1 MEKKASKMGRPTSA
15 REPAMY
21 KGVTKTCP
29 FCSSTDAEF
38 KFLNNK
44 SMEQPRYKCLGC
56 TKLFTHNPNSS
67 RKKHPQGYSKIAA
80 KRSGSSNNNDDGATV
95 PELPNNATVSCLNP
109 MCGEVGTSKFLFFNN
124 GKLTQPRYKCG
135 NCNTTFTH
143 GGRLSS
149 KRRNFDEDN
158 TLMQGVAGLC
168 AEQLLSLKRKFGDGT
183 MDLGEQCGTTA
194 RPKVLGKCNKK
205 VKLASRKR
213 RGEEEELDE
222 DSSDEDSE
230 MDEDEMA
237 WLDEMARLDI
247 LRHMNVEKNQD
258 SDSDSDEDEEEEP
271 SEFVE
276 TLKLC
281 NWCKSPNTEFCKTLK
296 DSGLLEYQCQD
307 CCAHLKF
314 DGATQTV
321 RPIERQSRNTKY
333 NLRCTRNLV
342 ESE

>member
-1 MEKKASKMGRPTSA
+1 MEKKAATMGRPKTA
-15 REPAMY
+15 MEPAMY
-21 KGVTKTCP
+21 VGVTKTCP
-29 FCSSTDAEF
+29 FCSSTNAEF

-44 SMEQPRYKCLGC
+44 KMEQPRYKCLGC

-80 KRSGSSNNNDDGATV
+80 KRSGGSSSNNDDGAATV
-95 PELPNNATVSCLNP
+95 PELPNTATVSCLNP

-135 NCNTTFTH
+135 SCNTTFTH

-149 KRRNFDEDN
+149 NRNF
-158 TLMQGVAGLC
+158 
-168 AEQLLSLKRKFGDGT
+168 EQLLSLKRKFGDGT
-183 MDLGEQCGTTA
+183 MDVGEECGTVDVTTTTA
-194 RPKVLGKCNKK
+194 RPKVLGNKCNKK

-213 RGEEEELDE
+213 RGEEDELDE

-247 LRHMNVEKNQD
+247 LRHMKVEKNQD
-258 SDSDSDEDEEEEP
+258 SDEESDEEEEEP
-271 SEFVE
+271 SEFVG
-276 TLKLC
+276 TVKLC
-281 NWCKSPNTEFCKTLK
+281 NWCKSPDTEFCKTLK
-296 DSGLLEYQCQD
+296 HSGGLLLEYQCQD

-321 RPIERQSRNTKY
+321 LPIQRQSRNTKY
-333 NLRCTRNLV
+333 NLRCTTRNLV
-342 ESE
+342 ESEE

>member
-1 MEKKASKMGRPTSA
+1 MEKKAAKMGRPKTA
-15 REPAMY
+15 MEPAMY
-21 KGVTKTCP
+21 VGVTKTCP

-44 SMEQPRYKCLGC
+44 NMEQPRYKCLGC
-56 TKLFTHNPNSS
+56 TKLFTHNPNSR

-80 KRSGSSNNNDDGATV
+80 KRSGSSSNIDSATV

-109 MCGEVGTSKFLFFNN
+109 RCGEVGTSKFLFFNN

-135 NCNTTFTH
+135 SCNTTFTH

-149 KRRNFDEDN
+149 KRE
-158 TLMQGVAGLC
+158 
-168 AEQLLSLKRKFGDGT
+168 FGDGT
-183 MDLGEQCGTTA
+183 MDLGEQCGTTV
-194 RPKVLGKCNKK
+194 RPKVLGNCNKK
-205 VKLASRKR
+205 VKLSSRR
-213 RGEEEELDE
+213 RREEDDLD

-230 MDEDEMA
+230 IDEDEMA
-237 WLDEMARLDI
+237 WLDEMARLDM
-247 LRHMNVEKNQD
+247 LRHMNVERNQD
-258 SDSDSDEDEEEEP
+258 SDSDSDEDEEEP

-314 DGATQTV
+314 DGATQRV
-321 RPIERQSRNTKY
+321 LPIERQSRNTKY